1 MVTDKDLYT
10 IEEVS
15 TKLRVAYLTVY
26 RWVKSGKLE
35 SLRAGRQYRIPQKSL
50 NIFLH
55 HNNKHKN

>member
-26 RWVKSGKLE
+26 RWVKSGKLG

-50 NIFLH
+50 DIFLH